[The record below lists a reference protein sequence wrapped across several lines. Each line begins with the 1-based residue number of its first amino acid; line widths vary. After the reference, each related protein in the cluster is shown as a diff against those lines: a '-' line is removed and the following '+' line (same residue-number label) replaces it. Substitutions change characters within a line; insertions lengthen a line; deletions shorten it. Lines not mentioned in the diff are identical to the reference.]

1 MLTFVSYD
9 ISNNKTRTDLIK
21 LLKHFG
27 MHRIQKSL
35 FSGDLDL
42 SERMDLEGEFESY
55 LSSEHDSIILFPM
68 CENCKESIDITA
80 DTEINLPEDREF
92 KII

>member
-1 MLTFVSYD
+1 
-9 ISNNKTRTDLIK
+9 
-21 LLKHFG
+21 
-27 MHRIQKSL
+27 
-35 FSGDLDL
+35 
-42 SERMDLEGEFESY
+42 MDLEREFESY

-68 CENCKESIDITA
+68 CENCKESIDITT